1 MLHKASDTA
10 ARGVASKLRQVRARS
25 SVARL
30 VWVRKDTHFVSSA
43 MSTWF
48 GSKEKDPAA
57 AAKKRE
63 EKEQKAVTQL
73 RQLLLSSEGQQAAQ
87 QLVQGGADNSDDH
100 RCFCNLVIHG
110 LPAKIAAAECSTAA
124 LG

>member
-1 MLHKASDTA
+1 
-10 ARGVASKLRQVRARS
+10 
-25 SVARL
+25 
-30 VWVRKDTHFVSSA
+30 

-87 QLVQGGADNSDDH
+87 QLVQGEADSSDDH

-110 LPAKIAAAECSTAA
+110 LPSKIAVQNAPQRHWGDTPSRRGA
-124 LG
+124 LNVIQASDGVACTSLK